1 MLLGRIS
8 LIVVLG
14 VAARSAQAQSDP
26 TESERSHR
34 IELLAD
40 LDEGSLSHW
49 KEQRLA
55 RRPSRY
61 RVVME
66 DGRAVVQA
74 ESYGGNS
81 GIFRAL
87 RFAAKRVRAIAWR
100 WRVAAPLDGNRK
112 EREKRGDDFAARVF
126 VIFDAR
132 EGPWSGRALCYV
144 WSASQPVGSMYRSP
158 YSEDVAMIVV
168 ESGGHRASSW
178 VDVRRDVLRDFR
190 TAFGAAPDSLTA
202 VAIMVD
208 TDNTRSRATAWFESM
223 GVELSRP
230 APN

>member
-1 MLLGRIS
+1 
-8 LIVVLG
+8 
-14 VAARSAQAQSDP
+14 
-26 TESERSHR
+26 
-34 IELLAD
+34 
-40 LDEGSLSHW
+40 
-49 KEQRLA
+49 
-55 RRPSRY
+55 
-61 RVVME
+61 
-66 DGRAVVQA
+66 
-74 ESYGGNS
+74 
-81 GIFRAL
+81 
-87 RFAAKRVRAIAWR
+87 
-100 WRVAAPLDGNRK
+100 LDGNRK